1 MWYIKANKEIRSV
14 MTMET
19 LASFHVLVL
28 TFTYLITVM

>member
-1 MWYIKANKEIRSV
+1 MYLAQVYV

-28 TFTYLITVM
+28 TFTYLITIW